1 MKKAAIKLV
10 CVVFCVAFCVS
21 CMIAP
26 SFAAGTSPYATAR
39 ENVTVYGFLDYDVRA
54 YVEFNQ
60 SQTNESQLSLY
71 SMMLYVVT
79 NPGNSAPLTSLKMTA
94 ICYPSYSQTYTYE
107 PYDSTLM
114 VANQIKTFQTPVIN
128 RVFPVS
134 TSNSSVFM
142 FMGIGAPD
150 IGAPEYGW
158 NVYYYPRVSNSF
170 ESIFV
175 C

>member
-1 MKKAAIKLV
+1 M
-10 CVVFCVAFCVS
+10 S
-21 CMIAP
+21 CMMAP
-26 SFAAGTSPYATAR
+26 TFAAGTSTYVTAR
-39 ENVTVYGFLDYDVRA
+39 DNVTVYGFLDYDVIA
-54 YVEFNQ
+54 YVEYNTSQ
-60 SQTNESQLSLY
+60 STSSQLSLY

-79 NPGNSAPLTSLKMTA
+79 NAGNSSPLTSLKMTA
-94 ICYPSYSQTYTYE
+94 ICYPSYAQTYTYE
-107 PYDSTLM
+107 PNDSALM
-114 VANQIKTFQTPVIN
+114 VANQIRTFETPVIN
-128 RVFPVS
+128 RVFPTS

-158 NVYYYPRVSNSF
+158 NVYYYPRVSNRF